1 MRAAIDEPVTID
13 VAEGQLEADLRL
25 PRDCVGLVVFSHGS
39 STSRLSRRNRDV
51 AGHLENSGLGTLM
64 LDLLTRQE
72 ERVDE
77 HTLEY
82 RFDINLLAQRVVAAL
97 DWAQSRLDLRLLPI
111 GCFGAGT
118 GAAAALVAAA
128 DRPAAVQAVVSHG
141 GRPDLAGGGL
151 SVVRAPTLLIVGG
164 NDEPA
169 IELNRDALARLN
181 APADLVIVPGATHLF
196 DEPGT
201 LEQVMQHAANWF
213 RRYVGAAL

>member
-1 MRAAIDEPVTID
+1 MRAALDEPVTID

-25 PRDCVGLVVFSHGS
+25 PRECIGLVVFPHGS
-39 STSRLSRRNRDV
+39 SASRLSRRNRDV

-82 RFDINLLAQRVVAAL
+82 RFDINLLARRVVAAL
-97 DWAQSRLDLRLLPI
+97 DWAQSSPDLRSLPI
-111 GCFGAGT
+111 GCLGAGT
-118 GAAAALVAAA
+118 GTAAVLVAAA

-141 GRPDLAGGGL
+141 GRPDLAGGVL

-181 APADLVIVPGATHLF
+181 APADLVLVPGATHLF

-201 LEQVMQHAANWF
+201 LELVMQHAANWF